1 MTQLPHPLR
10 IAVVYFLARGRATQK
25 NTKAKKALAQIRE
38 WHTHSHQMESFWL
51 VMTSRARS
59 LCMYPVR
66 ILGLHSFPLSSTFLL
81 LPHSMGGESLYA
93 QSTLPVSKSPF
104 IHLTYTLK
112 LREIAANAKGFL
124 FLVSTT
130 STWTSSAVH
139 LVCHNSLYKSH
150 TPLTTIKWS
159 VDT

>member
-1 MTQLPHPLR
+1 MTQLPLSLR

-59 LCMYPVR
+59 LCVYPVR
-66 ILGLHSFPLSSTFLL
+66 ILGLYSFPLSCTVLS
-81 LPHSMGGESLYA
+81 PQWHGGESGTLYA
-93 QSTLPVSKSPF
+93 QATLPFSKSPF
-104 IHLTYTLK
+104 IYLTYTLK
-112 LREIAANAKGFL
+112 LREIVANAKSFL

-130 STWTSSAVH
+130 SAWTSSAEH
-139 LVCHNSLYKSH
+139 A
-150 TPLTTIKWS
+150 TTLCTRVIFP
-159 VDT
+159 